1 MFSFILIRRLI
12 KKSHLKK
19 TLQYKLINDM
29 YCILCFILGII
40 RAIFT
45 VTVHLNL
52 DANFSSKILY
62 MYLFHKVIFKKRIAY
77 PGC

>member
-1 MFSFILIRRLI
+1 
-12 KKSHLKK
+12 
-19 TLQYKLINDM
+19 M

-52 DANFSSKILY
+52 DANFSYKKILC
-62 MYLFHKVIFKKRIAY
+62 MYLFHKVIFKRGQLHIQVAKFSKKLKI
-77 PGC
+77 

>member
-1 MFSFILIRRLI
+1 
-12 KKSHLKK
+12 
-19 TLQYKLINDM
+19 M

-62 MYLFHKVIFKKRIAY
+62 MYLFHKVIFKSGESHIQVAKFSKKLKI
-77 PGC
+77 